1 MYLIES
7 QDWGVSKRVQENVSS
22 DTMVKHEG
30 SVAARNGHL
39 AKRSPQVVEGAA
51 AAPVAAGGAAAAPV
65 AAGGAVA
72 LTPADDFFIITKKT
86 YILGIP
92 KLYKKIIKKYGKSV
106 KTILSP
112 FIVKTP
118 KFPFL
123 GAKVVKPA
131 LVLPVG
137 TILGAAT
144 LGGGAIG
151 AGILG
156 TGAKATLGVG
166 ALGAGTLG
174 AATLGAGALGS
185 AAVAGTAG
193 VAGMWCM
200 TKTYSKFKLYQV
212 SNITV

>member
-7 QDWGVSKRVQENVSS
+7 QDWGVSKRVQENLSS
-22 DTMVKHEG
+22 DTMVEDEG

-39 AKRSPQVVEGAA
+39 TKRSPQVVEGGTVAATGVVGTGAVA
-51 AAPVAAGGAAAAPV
+51 AAPVAAPA
-65 AAGGAVA
+65 AVA
-72 LTPADDFFIITKKT
+72 VTTPADDFLIITKI
-86 YILGIP
+86 YLP
-92 KLYKKIIKKYGKSV
+92 KLYKKLLKKIGPAY

-112 FIVKTP
+112 FIVKKG

-123 GAKVVKPA
+123 GAKVVKPT

-137 TILGAAT
+137 AILGAAT

-166 ALGAGTLG
+166 ALGAGALG
-174 AATLGAGALGS
+174 AATLGAGALGT

-193 VAGMWCM
+193 VAGMW
-200 TKTYSKFKLYQV
+200 
-212 SNITV
+212 